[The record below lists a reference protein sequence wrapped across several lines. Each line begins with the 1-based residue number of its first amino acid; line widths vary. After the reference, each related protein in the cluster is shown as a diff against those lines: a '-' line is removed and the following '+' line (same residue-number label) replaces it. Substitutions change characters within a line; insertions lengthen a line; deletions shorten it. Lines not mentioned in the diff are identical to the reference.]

1 MIPAKIP
8 AETASLE
15 PTRRSAVWKDWM
27 VVCAV
32 RYEPVSD
39 CNSLIKAV
47 LQGIFREIRG
57 FCTKALVSCAVIS
70 KACGANSLEKLAGN
84 FFELAGKQQGM
95 ILRKQ
100 GICSGVI
107 SSREDSSYQLRKT
120 LELFCLSSDTY
131 ATLTYQQN
139 RHKLIL

>member
-1 MIPAKIP
+1 MADF
-8 AETASLE
+8 AGFLE
-15 PTRRSAVWKDWM
+15 GLGGVHS
-27 VVCAV
+27 
-32 RYEPVSD
+32 
-39 CNSLIKAV
+39 
-47 LQGIFREIRG
+47 QIRTGLHPYFPDNGRFTGNFSRNTG

-107 SSREDSSYQLRKT
+107 SSRERVIESITKSSNCFAYRAMPT
-120 LELFCLSSDTY
+120 RY
-131 ATLTYQQN
+131 
-139 RHKLIL
+139 

>member
-1 MIPAKIP
+1 MIGGVH
-8 AETASLE
+8 S
-15 PTRRSAVWKDWM
+15 
-27 VVCAV
+27 
-32 RYEPVSD
+32 
-39 CNSLIKAV
+39 
-47 LQGIFREIRG
+47 QIRTG
-57 FCTKALVSCAVIS
+57 LHPYFPDKGRFTGNFSRNTDFCTKALVSCAVIS

-120 LELFCLSSDTY
+120 LELFFLSSE
-131 ATLTYQQN
+131 AHAMLTIN
-139 RHKLIL
+139 RIGIN